1 MTTPAFNRNGAS
13 ACENAI
19 AVSSARN
26 AKHAWAH
33 TNHCALMPPVNT
45 AHPTRNEK
53 TTATTIVAN
62 RIAPR
67 IKLAAAEQAD
77 EGGDHDRERQE
88 GRQLEQPRPDPAY
101 GVHGVR
107 SGAAGTER
115 RARKE
120 QPAGQPVD
128 NEFEG
133 GNDDQKRRQVSGAG
147 APHGGFHRERR
158 IILMLSRVKALRD
171 SVDANPEDRTP
182 MTVETFGVGSL
193 PTTCANIGSWKPV
206 VSVTARKIR
215 NHGRERA
222 SLGVGRTYAGYLIS
236 YPSVG
241 RGMVIFRDPNG
252 HRMVTTPVRRVLGD
266 AGGDQIY
273 VETENSVYLLTF
285 RAEPLREMP
294 HALAAVTSSRQRKG

>member
-1 MTTPAFNRNGAS
+1 MRIRKNG
-13 ACENAI
+13 
-19 AVSSARN
+19 
-26 AKHAWAH
+26 
-33 TNHCALMPPVNT
+33 
-45 AHPTRNEK
+45 
-53 TTATTIVAN
+53 
-62 RIAPR
+62 
-67 IKLAAAEQAD
+67 
-77 EGGDHDRERQE
+77 
-88 GRQLEQPRPDPAY
+88 
-101 GVHGVR
+101 
-107 SGAAGTER
+107 
-115 RARKE
+115 
-120 QPAGQPVD
+120 
-128 NEFEG
+128 
-133 GNDDQKRRQVSGAG
+133 
-147 APHGGFHRERR
+147 HR
-158 IILMLSRVKALRD
+158 LRD
-171 SVDANPEDRTP
+171 FR
-182 MTVETFGVGSL
+182 VGSL
-193 PTTCANIGSWKPV
+193 LGTCANIGTWKPV